1 MDDIAPELLE
11 KIRKVFRE
19 LMGEPEAPAD
29 YAEAAEY
36 ADRVGDAL
44 SEAFGRCVSGESLPD
59 GRMYWNI
66 ADRVVR
72 PMLEEDHALVSE
84 AAANAQRILNE
95 AAGLNLKAQTASL
108 DESRVDGI
116 LNKLS
121 AAEQFDDVAWV
132 LDEPVRTF
140 SRSVVDDTLRA
151 NVTFQGKAGLQP
163 KIVRRAEARCCE
175 WCSRLAGTYSYPD
188 VPNDVYRRHERCR
201 CSVEYDPGSGRRQ
214 NVHTKQWTEPEERDT
229 IEARKQIEAAE
240 KPRPLRILRAEG
252 AALGT
257 EGGTVHLDLG
267 TLEPDDWASLDALT
281 QLFCENYASS
291 PVENMLVV
299 TKDGHVYFMTDNK
312 PAGVDCSYLGD
323 RLRGSYNIHT
333 HPPDQT
339 QFSFS
344 TDVDLPAFFE
354 DGSAVMEAVD
364 YKYRYRFERPE
375 GVTFEDWDAVRYQVW
390 LERNALCAEYNIEL
404 NAYEENVQHL
414 IVEETCR
421 RLGIQSYRRW
431 RNE

>member
-1 MDDIAPELLE
+1 MDDVAPELLE
-11 KIRKVFRE
+11 QIRKTFRE
-19 LMGEPEAPAD
+19 LLGEPETPAD
-29 YAEAAEY
+29 YAGAAQY
-36 ADRVGDAL
+36 ADRVGEAL
-44 SEAFGRCVSGESLPD
+44 AEALGRCLSGDSLPD

-72 PMLEEDHALVSE
+72 PMLEEDHALVT
-84 AAANAQRILNE
+84 AAAAEAQRALNE
-95 AAGLNLKAQTASL
+95 AAGLGLKAQAAPL
-108 DESRVDGI
+108 DESRVEGI
-116 LNKLS
+116 LNKLA
-121 AAEQFDDVAWV
+121 AAERFDDAAWV

-151 NVTFQGKAGLQP
+151 NVEFQGKAGLRP
-163 KIVRRAEARCCE
+163 KIVRRAEAKCCA

-188 VPNDVYRRHERCR
+188 VPRDVYRRHERCR

-214 NVHTKQWTEPEERDT
+214 NVHTKQWTEPDERDM

-240 KPRPLRILRAEG
+240 EPRPLRILRAEG

-257 EGGTVHLDLG
+257 EGGTVRLDLG
-267 TLEPDDWASLDALT
+267 TIDPDSREALDAMT

-299 TKDGHVYFMTDNK
+299 TKDGHVYFMTDNR
-312 PAGVDCSYLGD
+312 PAGVDCSDLGD

-344 TDVDLPAFFE
+344 TDVDIPAFFE

-375 GVTFEDWDAVRYQVW
+375 GVTFEEWDAVRYQVW
-390 LERNALCAEYNIEL
+390 LERNALCTVYHIEL
-404 NAYEENVQHL
+404 DAYEENVQHL

-431 RNE
+431 KNE

>member
-95 AAGLNLKAQTASL
+95 SAGLNLKAQTASL
-108 DESRVDGI
+108 DESRVEGI

-151 NVTFQGKAGLQP
+151 NVTFQGKAGLRP
-163 KIVRRAEARCCE
+163 KIVRRAEAKCCE

-214 NVHTKQWTEPEERDT
+214 SVHTKQWTESEERDT

-240 KPRPLRILRAEG
+240 EPRPLRILRAEG

-257 EGGTVHLDLG
+257 EGGTVRIDLG
-267 TLEPDDWASLDALT
+267 TLDPDDRASLDAMT

-375 GVTFEDWDAVRYQVW
+375 GVTFEEWDAVRYQV
-390 LERNALCAEYNIEL
+390 EKEIGTVASNMGFDFDTYAENYQHALI
-404 NAYEENVQHL
+404 
-414 IVEETCR
+414 EETCN
-421 RLGIQSYRRW
+421 RLGIHSYSRRDL
-431 RNE
+431 